1 MVTRSLDRV
10 LNTLTPEAEDFLL
23 RMKRSLSGGDGFA
36 LLVDSGGKTK
46 ALVLAINDRSL
57 ERRGDYSDG
66 TIQELRDEE
75 LITTHAFVADMPE
88 YAGRKLKDKSTGSH
102 VRLSP
107 LGQRV
112 VGQLSQTG
120 TRNDG

>member
-1 MVTRSLDRV
+1 VTRSLDRV
-10 LNTLTPEAEDFLL
+10 LNMLTPEAGDFLF

-36 LLVDSGGKTK
+36 MLVDSGGQTK

-57 ERRGDYSDG
+57 ERRGDYSEG

-75 LITTHAFVADMPE
+75 LITTHAFFADMPG
-88 YAGRKLKDKSTGSH
+88 YAGRKLKDKRTGSH

-112 VGQLSQTG
+112 ASELQMSGS
-120 TRNDG
+120 RNER